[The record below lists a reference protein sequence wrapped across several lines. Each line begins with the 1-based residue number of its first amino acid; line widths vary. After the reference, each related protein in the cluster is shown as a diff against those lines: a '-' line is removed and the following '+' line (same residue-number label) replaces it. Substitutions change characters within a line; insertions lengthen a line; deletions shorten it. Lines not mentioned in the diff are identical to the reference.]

1 MNRLELLSKQTGIG
15 NNDLRQALT
24 HNSFYEDKNNAQ
36 DNSRL
41 IFAGMFIFK
50 GQSAEILMKYLPG
63 KGTQLQHILGNL
75 FKNEYLNSL
84 FDNWKLF
91 KHIRASEN
99 FNIKAHKHIFVYAV
113 LGCISSA
120 DEATRRR
127 FMFKWFLNEQN
138 KHILQHHVKN
148 EDMLFQADFFAK
160 DIYKEH
166 IKISVEQQE
175 NAGFKAQIMLKDGFL
190 ISEAESKSYR
200 YARKKALKS
209 ALLLFSEIKFS
220 EMIRSSDYLERIKTR
235 IEDEKNEKIKIN
247 QEKEALKKQLREQHQ
262 DKIKKLKIQRDAL
275 RRKTQAE
282 TKKRKAERDKILAVK
297 AAKEQ
302 RPVSA
307 NKRRHLEDKKK

>member
-1 MNRLELLSKQTGIG
+1 MKSFVILSKQIGITD
-15 NNDLRQALT
+15 NDLKHALT
-24 HNSFYEDKNNAQ
+24 HNSFFKIENTEN

-41 IFAGMFIFK
+41 IFAGMFVFK
-50 GQSAEILMKYLPG
+50 GQLAEILLKYLPG

-75 FKNEYLNSL
+75 FRIEYLNSL

-91 KHIRASEN
+91 KHIRAAEN
-99 FNIKAHKHIFVYAV
+99 FDIKAQKHIFVYAI
-113 LGCISSA
+113 LGCIASA
-120 DEATRRR
+120 DENTRRR

-148 EDMLFQADFFAK
+148 ENILFQADFFAK

-175 NAGFKAQIMLKDGFL
+175 NGGFKAQIKIKDGFL

-209 ALLLFSEIKFS
+209 ALLLFAEIKFS
-220 EMIRSSDYLERIKTR
+220 EMIRSTDYLERIKTR
-235 IEDEKNEKIKIN
+235 VENERNEKIRIN
-247 QEKEALKKQLREQHQ
+247 QEKAQLTKQLKEQQKEKLKKLYA
-262 DKIKKLKIQRDAL
+262 QRDAQ
-275 RRKTQAE
+275 RRKAQAE
-282 TKKRKAERDKILAVK
+282 AKKRNADRAKILAAK

-302 RPVSA
+302 LPMSA
-307 NKRRHLEDKKK
+307 NKRRHLGDKKK